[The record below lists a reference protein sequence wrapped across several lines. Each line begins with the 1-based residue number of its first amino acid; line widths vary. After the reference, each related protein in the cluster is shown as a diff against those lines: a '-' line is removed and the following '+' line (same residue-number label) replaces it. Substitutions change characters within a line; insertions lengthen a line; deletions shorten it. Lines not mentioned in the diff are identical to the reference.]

1 MPAID
6 YMIRELPTAERPRE
20 RLLDQGSAA
29 LSDAELIAV
38 LLRTGKVGA
47 SALQVSMELLQDV
60 DGLAGLLGMSAPSLR
75 RHGIGPAKAA
85 SVLAAVEIGRR
96 LAREELPDRQPL
108 TRPAEVVR
116 YLAIRY
122 RLRDQEMMGAL
133 FVDIKNRLIGERE
146 IFRGTMNRAAVEP
159 REVLKE
165 SLLRGAAGVILFHN
179 HPSGDPAPSAE
190 DRLFTRRMEQAGEIV
205 GVRLVDHLVLGS
217 SGRWVSVRG
226 RTSW

>member
-1 MPAID
+1 RGSPAPAHGGDRNMPAID
-6 YMIRELPTAERPRE
+6 YMIRELPTAEHPRE

-146 IFRGTMNRAAVEP
+146 IFRGTMNRAAVE
-159 REVLKE
+159 
-165 SLLRGAAGVILFHN
+165 
-179 HPSGDPAPSAE
+179 
-190 DRLFTRRMEQAGEIV
+190 
-205 GVRLVDHLVLGS
+205 
-217 SGRWVSVRG
+217 
-226 RTSW
+226 